1 MSSQQKYLILP
12 LFLFSKIW
20 VARVFLLLADWGWLS
35 QWFSPHRARTP
46 WFPRITECV
55 RDGDFSREE
64 RKEKFVNTSAIG
76 YLVLRVT
83 LCRYYTTQSYKG
95 TEIFYFPVI
104 IMLILRMVIFNR
116 RGILKFVRKTTG
128 SLFDHGLDFNVK
140 CLGLGNKLTVLNI
153 ESVKESIFLL
163 VDRFSGKQ

>member
-1 MSSQQKYLILP
+1 M
-12 LFLFSKIW
+12 
-20 VARVFLLLADWGWLS
+20 
-35 QWFSPHRARTP
+35 
-46 WFPRITECV
+46 

-83 LCRYYTTQSYKG
+83 LCRYYYTTQSYKG

-163 VDRFSGKQ
+163 VDRFSSKQ